1 MYDYSPW
8 KMIGF
13 TVIFSIIVLFVRRIK
28 TYLPAKKK
36 LAGNEV
42 PVATIKNREKLK
54 ELEDEQK
61 VC

>member
-1 MYDYSPW
+1 
-8 KMIGF
+8 MIGF